1 MKRCIIEIKNTDEL
15 CFPRAF
21 VMTKA
26 YVDKDPHYK
35 ELAQGRKFQEFLAK
49 QLHRVAGVPEGPC
62 GRAEIQQFQA
72 HVGSEGIQIIVLEG
86 QQGTI
91 WYKDHTYDDAHKKI
105 CLLKVQNHFHG
116 LRSIPALLNR
126 NYYCHHCE
134 KGYDHE
140 TSEKHNCRGQ
150 NCSSCRRTNGT
161 CPKFVTYVTAEVYCD
176 QCNRKFYGQNC
187 YDAHKRGAKS
197 VCDQF
202 RKCCQTYKFNPKK
215 KHHCYHTLCPNCKEV
230 THVNHRCFI
239 QPIVDEDET
248 KAGGLRMV
256 AEDVEE
262 ERMLEYEEEENE
274 IDNGG
279 GKEKVEPMTCAWA
292 LNAHRM

>member
-1 MKRCIIEIKNTDEL
+1 MKRCIIKIKNMDEL

-49 QLHRVAGVPEGPC
+49 QLHQEAGVPEGPC
-62 GRAEIQQFQA
+62 GRAETQQFQA

-126 NYYCHHCE
+126 SYYCHHCE

-161 CPKFVTYVTAEVYCD
+161 CPKFATYGTAEVYCD
-176 QCNRKFYGQNC
+176 QCHESFTDRTVMT
-187 YDAHKRGAKS
+187 RTS
-197 VCDQF
+197 
-202 RKCCQTYKFNPKK
+202 
-215 KHHCYHTLCPNCKEV
+215 
-230 THVNHRCFI
+230 
-239 QPIVDEDET
+239 
-248 KAGGLRMV
+248 
-256 AEDVEE
+256 E
-262 ERMLEYEEEENE
+262 ERKVFATNLESVAKLTSSTPKRN
-274 IDNGG
+274 ITAITLFAQTV
-279 GKEKVEPMTCAWA
+279 KK
-292 LNAHRM
+292 